1 MRPLFIL
8 IFALLATF
16 WGSNFMYMKWAT
28 VVISPEQ
35 TVFIRSLC
43 GAIPLFAY
51 AFWKGLIKREHA
63 RYWHHYFILS
73 TLTISFAYY
82 GYAAGT
88 ELLPSGIAGMLT
100 GSIPLFT
107 FVASYFLLKSEV
119 INTRKAI
126 GTLVGFIGII
136 LIAKPW
142 ADAGEISLMGVFYML
157 AGSLSI
163 GLSYIYARRTVSGIG
178 ISAIALAAY
187 QLGFA
192 ALTMAFFIDYST
204 LPEVFSSTK
213 VAWGTI
219 LGLGVIGTGGAYM
232 LYYYLLE
239 HMGVIAAASATYLP
253 PIVATFIGFFIL
265 HEAIHILDLVAMVS
279 ILFGVLLLRETKPKP
294 IKA

>member
-8 IFALLATF
+8 IFTLLATF

-28 VVISPEQ
+28 EVITPEQ
-35 TVFIRSLC
+35 TVFVRSLC
-43 GAIPLFAY
+43 GAVPLFLY
-51 AFWKGLIKREHA
+51 AIWKGLAKWEHA
-63 RYWHHYFILS
+63 RYWHHYFVLS
-73 TLTISFAYY
+73 ILTISFAYY

-100 GSIPLFT
+100 GSIPLFA
-107 FVASYFLLKSEV
+107 FIASYFLLKSETITRRKVLGTV
-119 INTRKAI
+119 I
-126 GTLVGFIGII
+126 GFIGIT

-142 ADAGEISLMGVFYML
+142 EGSGTISLMGVFYMI

-187 QLGFA
+187 QLAFA
-192 ALTMAFFIDYST
+192 ALTMAFFIDFST
-204 LPEVFSSTK
+204 LPEVLSTTK
-213 VAWGTI
+213 TAWGTT

-239 HMGVIAAASATYLP
+239 HLGVIAASSATYLP
-253 PIVATFIGFFIL
+253 PIVATLIGYFIL
-265 HEAIHILDLVAMVS
+265 GEQIGVLDLLAMFG
-279 ILFGVLLLRETKPKP
+279 IMLGVLLLREPKV
-294 IKA
+294 KAA